1 MFIIKNLEH
10 QINLKSFIHN
20 NFFTKFN
27 KKGTL
32 KFNIGSLNK
41 NLLKMI
47 QLSVYLEDKPGELAN
62 FIKLLMDNKIF
73 IRALTVA
80 KTSEYGLIL
89 VLVDNPEKCINLLE
103 ERDFLIST
111 TDVIALR
118 LNDHPNALY
127 EIPKT
132 LGDNNINIDYFYS
145 TLVKEESMLILR
157 VEDTT
162 IEDAVKILEKTG
174 FTIIDI

>member
-1 MFIIKNLEH
+1 
-10 QINLKSFIHN
+10 
-20 NFFTKFN
+20 
-27 KKGTL
+27 
-32 KFNIGSLNK
+32 
-41 NLLKMI
+41 MI
-47 QLSVYLEDKPGELAN
+47 QISVYLEDRPGELAN
-62 FIKLLMDNKIF
+62 FIKLLMENKIF

-89 VLVDNPEKCINLLE
+89 ILVDNPEKTIDLLE
-103 ERDFLIST
+103 QKDFILST
-111 TDVIALR
+111 TEVIAVR

-157 VEDTT
+157 VEDTI
-162 IEDAVKILEKTG
+162 IEEAKDLLQETG
-174 FTIIDI
+174 FTIVER

>member
-1 MFIIKNLEH
+1 
-10 QINLKSFIHN
+10 
-20 NFFTKFN
+20 
-27 KKGTL
+27 
-32 KFNIGSLNK
+32 
-41 NLLKMI
+41 MI

-89 VLVDNPEKCINLLE
+89 ALVDNPEKCIILLE
-103 ERDFLIST
+103 EKDFLIST

-118 LNDHPNALY
+118 LNDHPNGLY

-132 LGDNNINIDYFYS
+132 LGENEINIDYFYS
-145 TLVKEESMLILR
+145 TLVKDESMLILR
-157 VEDTT
+157 VEDTI
-162 IEDAVKILEKTG
+162 IEEAVEILEKTG
-174 FTIIDI
+174 FTIVER

>member
-1 MFIIKNLEH
+1 
-10 QINLKSFIHN
+10 
-20 NFFTKFN
+20 
-27 KKGTL
+27 
-32 KFNIGSLNK
+32 
-41 NLLKMI
+41 MI

-89 VLVDNPEKCINLLE
+89 ALVDNPEKCINLLE
-103 ERDFLIST
+103 EKDFLIST

-118 LNDHPNALY
+118 LNDHPNGLY

-132 LGDNNINIDYFYS
+132 LGENEINIDYFYS
-145 TLVKEESMLILR
+145 TLVKDESMLILR
-157 VEDTT
+157 VEDAI
-162 IEDAVKILEKTG
+162 IEVAVNILEKTG
-174 FTIIDI
+174 FTIVE

>member
-1 MFIIKNLEH
+1 
-10 QINLKSFIHN
+10 
-20 NFFTKFN
+20 
-27 KKGTL
+27 
-32 KFNIGSLNK
+32 
-41 NLLKMI
+41 MI
-47 QLSVYLEDKPGELAN
+47 QLSIYLEDRPGELAN

-103 ERDFLIST
+103 DKEFTLST
-111 TDVIALR
+111 TEVIAVR

-132 LGDNNINIDYFYS
+132 LGDNDINIDYFYS
-145 TLVKEESMLILR
+145 TLVKDQSMLILR
-157 VEDTT
+157 VEDTI
-162 IEDAVKILEKTG
+162 IEEAVNTLQKTG
-174 FTIIDI
+174 FTIVEQ